1 MVNPDSAYLCDAS
14 RDEIEEEANGKDQLN
29 CPSVY
34 LRLPS
39 GPLTALNH
47 RTTNQPTARR

>member
-29 CPSVY
+29 CLCTVSRP
-34 LRLPS
+34 PKQ
-39 GPLTALNH
+39 H
-47 RTTNQPTARR
+47 